1 MAKRP
6 QPKVFHKMHV
16 KTGDTVQ
23 VIAGKD
29 KGKVGEVIKALPQL
43 SKVLVKGVNI
53 KTKHVKPQQEGES
66 GQIVT
71 QEYPIHSSNVMLYST
86 KQNVASRIC
95 YTFTAEGKKVRM
107 LNTVFITAAFSIA
120 DTCLKYGIPKPKE
133 STKYSKKED

>member
-1 MAKRP
+1 MAKQP

-29 KGKVGEVIKALPQL
+29 KGKVGEVIQALPQV
-43 SKVLVKGVNI
+43 SQVLVKGVNI

-71 QEYPIHSSNVMLYST
+71 KEYPIHSSNVMLYST
-86 KQNVASRIC
+86 KQNVASRVC
-95 YTFTAEGKKVRM
+95 YTFTSEGKKVRM
-107 LNTVFITAAFSIA
+107 L
-120 DTCLKYGIPKPKE
+120 
-133 STKYSKKED
+133 KKTGEILDK